1 MDMQNLQFA
10 EHFIGR
16 TSELRIFTEW
26 LANPHSPHI
35 LYFYDAIEAP
45 EKKGGI
51 GKTWL
56 LRRCQTLANRQR
68 PDLAI
73 ASVDFFNVEDRNGV
87 VVAER
92 MVEALRS
99 AFPDWTPTLFSEAI
113 AEYRDV
119 SRPESIEVA
128 EVRSALFKAL
138 TTDLQ
143 YLDRHLAREKKVLL
157 AFYDTYEFIEQNPVV
172 AALRF
177 SQKFPD
183 NYLFE
188 HMYAV
193 VAGRNALDPTHPN
206 WRGREREVQT
216 VALPPFSQA
225 EMVEYIETESF
236 YDIDMR
242 SEQMRPLYDRTE
254 GRPILIGLVT
264 DVLNKRI
271 MKLER
276 LAAIPLH
283 DFEPQLVKQINNL
296 EHPLNWIILFMAHAY
311 HRFNLEILNWL
322 LQEADLRRLVQDVH
336 YDELVKDLPTLSFV
350 RRPGSG
356 DDFVLHDEMR
366 RLVNKHCWPIHDTD
380 LRYRNAISRSVIK
393 YYEHAMAEEPSQQK
407 RQTYRIEVLYHK
419 LFLDMQDGF
428 EYFEQHFFRAINLW
442 QSPFAR
448 TLLQEIQQFERD
460 MSSDQRNR
468 LKLALARLLR
478 AEDNP
483 GEALDIYE
491 TLERQAEERWSR
503 EHRLDLLSGKGQCYL
518 NLSRFLEAIDSFT
531 QCLEIE
537 RATGRESATA
547 NRLSQLGY
555 TYRRRGQFDTAVRL
569 YEESIAIQKRL
580 NNQPAYADA
589 FNSLGN
595 VYRMQGRTDEALR
608 RCKIALRIRNDLFK
622 ANKIGEVPVGLTLS
636 TIGQIYLIMDDIVN
650 AEQVFQ
656 QAYEIYSRARHKRYI
671 AGTLNRFG
679 QVEMARGHWQEA
691 ERWFEQAE
699 EASTGIDSEAHINSL
714 NKQGRV
720 LVMQGR
726 WTEAATF
733 FERAINIAR
742 QVHDDFQCTE
752 SLVDLAEALEHMN
765 QHQQAQQLLKE
776 AEQLALKWN
785 YFHLLGHAAEFQGD
799 IDYARGRYEDAFVHY
814 REYCHNMA
822 LRNALEY
829 GKALRKLNDRLVS
842 VPTERLHPIVDTLI
856 AYWIEQK
863 LDRDYPDFVNVCK
876 EVADSL

>member
-1 MDMQNLQFA
+1 MQNLQFT

-16 TSELRIFTEW
+16 ANELRIFTEW
-26 LANPHSPHI
+26 LANPHAPRT
-35 LYFYDAIEAP
+35 LYFHDAIEAP

-56 LRRCQTLANRQR
+56 LRRCRTLAKRQS

-73 ASVDFFNVEDRNGV
+73 ASIDFFNVEERNGV

-92 MVEALRS
+92 IVEALQF
-99 AFPDWTPTLFSEAI
+99 AFPAWTPTLFSEAI
-113 AEYRDV
+113 AEYRNV
-119 SRPESIEVA
+119 SRPESIEIA
-128 EVRSALFKAL
+128 EVRSELFKAL

-143 YLDRHLAREKKVLL
+143 SLDRHLVRGQKVLL
-157 AFYDTYEFIEQNPVV
+157 VFYDTYELIEQNPVT

-177 SQKFPD
+177 SQNFPD

-188 HMYAV
+188 NMYAV
-193 VAGRNALDPTHPN
+193 IAGRNALEPTHPN
-206 WRGREREVQT
+206 WKGREQEVQT
-216 VALPPFSQA
+216 VALAPFSQT
-225 EMVEYIETESF
+225 EMVEYIKTESF

-242 SEQMRPLYDRTE
+242 SEQMRSLYDRTE

-322 LQEADLRRLVQDVH
+322 LREADLKRLVQDIH

-366 RLVNKHCWPIHDTD
+366 RLVNEHCWPIHDTD
-380 LRYRNAISRSVIK
+380 LRYRNAISHSVIE
-393 YYEHAMAEEPSQQK
+393 YYEHVMGEEPSQQK
-407 RQTYRIEVLYHK
+407 RQTYSIEILYHK
-419 LFLDMQDGF
+419 LFLDMNDGF
-428 EYFEQHFFRAINLW
+428 EYFEQHFSDAIDLW

-448 TLLQEIQQFERD
+448 TLLQEVQQFEHD

-468 LKLALARLLR
+468 LQLALAILLQ
-478 AEDNP
+478 EEENP
-483 GEALDIYE
+483 DGALDIYE
-491 TLERQAEERWSR
+491 TLERQVEEQWSS
-503 EHRLDLLSGKGQCYL
+503 EHRLDLLSGKGDCYL
-518 NLSRFLEAIDSFT
+518 ALSRFLDAINSFT

-537 RATGRESATA
+537 RASGKESAIA
-547 NRLSQLGY
+547 SRLSLLGY
-555 TYRRRGQFDTAVRL
+555 TYRRRGQFDEAVRL
-569 YEESIAIQKRL
+569 YEESITIQKRL
-580 NNQPAYADA
+580 NNHGAYANT
-589 FNSLGN
+589 FNNLGN
-595 VYRMQGRTDEALR
+595 VYRMQGKTDEALR

-636 TIGQIYLIMDDIVN
+636 TIGQIYLVMDDIAN

-656 QAYEIYSRARHKRYI
+656 QAYEIYSRARHKRFI
-671 AGTLNRFG
+671 AGTMSRLG
-679 QVEMARGHWQEA
+679 QVEMAKGHLQEA
-691 ERWFEQAE
+691 KRWFEQAQ
-699 EASTGIDSEAHINSL
+699 EASTGIDSEALINSL

-720 LVMQGR
+720 LVMQGS
-726 WTEAATF
+726 WVEAASF
-733 FERAINIAR
+733 FEQATNIAR

-799 IDYARGRYEDAFVHY
+799 IDYTLGRYEDAFTHY

-822 LRNALEY
+822 LRNALEF
-829 GKALRKLNDRLVS
+829 GKSLRKLNDRLVS
-842 VPTERLHPIVDTLI
+842 VPTEQLHPIVDTLI
-856 AYWIEQK
+856 AYWREQN
-863 LDRDYPDFVNVCK
+863 LGQDYPDFVKVCQ